1 MKRATTSISKIRHK
15 KLAKP
20 LIPLGMRLGKPGKT
34 GIWCRTSVAGMQAL
48 IGSLGLV
55 EAERFMAAVSRDK
68 LNYTEWRRNGLP
80 TMSLDALAQAA
91 NAVADELNVK
101 H

>member
-1 MKRATTSISKIRHK
+1 M
-15 KLAKP
+15 
-20 LIPLGMRLGKPGKT
+20 
-34 GIWCRTSVAGMQAL
+34 AGMQAL

-55 EAERFMAAVSRDK
+55 EAERFIAAVSRDK

-80 TMSLDALAQAA
+80 AMSLDALAQAA